1 MQRRKLGNS
10 DLDVSI
16 QGLGC
21 MEIAGWYGA
30 RDDVEAV
37 ATLDRALELGVNFF
51 DSADVYGAGENEE
64 YLGRWLKGRRDKV
77 ILATKFG
84 STWDEGGRPTGIAGT
99 PDHVRA
105 ACDASLARLGID
117 TIDLYYQHRVDPDV
131 PIEDTV
137 GAMGDLITAGK
148 VRYIG
153 LSEAAPATLRRA
165 AATHTI
171 TALQTEFSLLSREPE
186 SELIPLCR
194 ELGTAFVAYSPIAR
208 GLLTDVVPRGEDLPP
223 DDFRSAFPRFL
234 GDNYDRNLGLV
245 DVVKALAKEKGC
257 TTASGN
263 RLGPCQRRRCFPNSG
278 DQAAPLRRG
287 ERRCHRRR
295 AHGRRGCPPRRSVA
309 AERGGRNALSRII
322 DGPDSPLISGRR
334 S

>member
-1 MQRRKLGNS
+1 MERRKLGNS
-10 DLDVSI
+10 GLDVSI

-30 RDDVEAV
+30 RDDAEAI
-37 ATLDRALELGVNFF
+37 AALDRALELGINFF

-64 YLGRWLKGRRDKV
+64 FLGRWLKGRRDQV

-84 STWDEGGRPTGIAGT
+84 STWDDNGRPTGISGA

-105 ACDASLARLGID
+105 ACDASLARLNID

-131 PIEDTV
+131 PIEETV
-137 GAMGDLITAGK
+137 GAMADLIKAGK

-165 AATHTI
+165 AATQSI
-171 TALQTEFSLLSREPE
+171 TALQTEYSLFSREPE

-194 ELGTAFVAYSPIAR
+194 ETGTAFVAYSPIAR
-208 GLLTDVVPRGEDLPP
+208 GLLSDVAPRGEDLPA

-234 GDNYDRNLGLV
+234 GDNYDQNLNLI
-245 DVVKALAKEKGC
+245 DVVKAVAKDKGC
-257 TTASGN
+257 TTAQAALAWVHAKGADVFPIP
-263 RLGPCQRRRCFPNSG
+263 GTKRRRYVEEN
-278 DQAAPLRRG
+278 
-287 ERRCHRRR
+287 
-295 AHGRRGCPPRRSVA
+295 VA
-309 AERGGRNALSRII
+309 AVDVVLTAQDIAGLEAALPPNVAGGTRYPEASMARIH
-322 DGPDSPLISGRR
+322 L
-334 S
+334 

>member
-1 MQRRKLGNS
+1 MQRCKLGNS

-30 RDDVEAV
+30 RDDAEAV

-194 ELGTAFVAYSPIAR
+194 ELGAAFVAYSPIAR

-234 GDNYDRNLGLV
+234 GDNYDRNLDLV
-245 DVVKALAKEKGC
+245 DVVKTLAKEKGC
-257 TTASGN
+257 TTAQAAIAWVHAKGDDVFPIP
-263 RLGPCQRRRCFPNSG
+263 GTKRRRYVEEN
-278 DQAAPLRRG
+278 
-287 ERRCHRRR
+287 
-295 AHGRRGCPPRRSVA
+295 VA
-309 AERGGRNALSRII
+309 ATDVVLTADEVARLDAALPPNVAGGTRYPESSMARIH
-322 DGPDSPLISGRR
+322 L
-334 S
+334 